1 MPSPPHRYLGGSS
14 GNFPVN
20 KRLATLIRLSPG
32 NQTPR
37 GSYVSA
43 PAMQFSYKDTSMSLS
58 LKPLL
63 LVEKESARIRR
74 ARYSDP
80 LILHKWS
87 AQLQQAGGFPMGD
100 IGLSD
105 HALPTDED
113 FRGPFSAPPASAT
126 GGAPIQMES
135 TNIFPNV
142 KQGIPVANLIAADF
156 AK

>member
-1 MPSPPHRYLGGSS
+1 MH
-14 GNFPVN
+14 FE
-20 KRLATLIRLSPG
+20 
-32 NQTPR
+32 
-37 GSYVSA
+37 
-43 PAMQFSYKDTSMSLS
+43 YKD

-87 AQLQQAGGFPMGD
+87 SHLQQSGGMGD

-105 HALPTDED
+105 ALPTDED
-113 FRGPFSAPPASAT
+113 FRVPFSAPPAPA
-126 GGAPIQMES
+126 GGALTIQMEPQS
-135 TNIFPNV
+135 ISIDLKP
-142 KQGIPVANLIAADF
+142 GIPVANLSASDF